1 MSNLGKPW
9 LRGALTLGV
18 LTIFGAAALIS
29 SAGAV
34 PENKE
39 ASKKF
44 VKKRINKLGPAIAN
58 AAVQNDNN
66 TAEGIFASFEDG
78 GGGVPDTMTTI
89 GTLDLPA
96 GAYAIFAKIVIFD
109 SADEIRTD
117 CQLVVGGDRDDA
129 YVYMDPTS
137 GASPFASQTLT
148 MMVVSTLNTNST
160 VQVRCLD
167 AGNVDN
173 WDWLKIIALRQPT
186 LSNVPASDIIDRDS

>member
-29 SAGAV
+29 NAGAV

-66 TAEGIFASFEDG
+66 TAEGIFASFEDDG
-78 GGGVPDTMTTI
+78 TTVPDSKATI

-96 GAYAIFAKIVIFD
+96 GTYAIFAKLGIFD
-109 SADEIRTD
+109 SDDVIRTD
-117 CQLVVGGDRDDA
+117 CELVGGSDRDEA
-129 YVYMDPTS
+129 YAYMDPTTD
-137 GASPFASQTLT
+137 GSPFAEQTLT
-148 MMVVSTLNTNST
+148 MMVAPTLNTNTT
-160 VQVRCLD
+160 VQVRCAD
-167 AGNVDN
+167 FANDDQ
-173 WDWLKIIALRQPT
+173 WEWLKIIAIRQPT
-186 LSNVPASDIIDRDS
+186 LSNVPASNIVDRDS